1 MTPEQIA
8 LLEALTPL
16 QRAVCTRVAG
26 GMAQRE
32 AYMAAKAAAGRP
44 CTAAVADAAASR
56 MLAAVKP
63 AAFLAAMQVQ
73 AVRSAIMEKEE
84 AEALLTAMA
93 RTNLSDLVEWARY
106 PIASSMETGEVTEW
120 QTGWRIKDSV
130 EQDPEKMG
138 MIAELSAGK
147 DGIKVKTHD
156 RRGALQLLAKLKGWE
171 APQKIQATVTAKPD
185 ATMTP
190 QEAAR
195 AYQDLM
201 SRES

>member
-1 MTPEQIA
+1 MTPEQTALFEKLTRMQRRVCTA
-8 LLEALTPL
+8 LLSPGTTPR
-16 QRAVCTRVAG
+16 QAYYAG
-26 GMAQRE
+26 GGT
-32 AYMAAKAAAGRP
+32 AKTDR
-44 CTAAVADAAASR
+44 TADACMSE
-56 MLAAVKP
+56 MLTHPNVR
-63 AAFLAAMQVQ
+63 AFLSEMEKT

-84 AEALLTAMA
+84 AMEILTNMA
-93 RTNLSDLVEWARY
+93 RTKLSDLVEWARY

-138 MIAELSAGK
+138 MIAELSSGK
-147 DGIKVKTHD
+147 DGIKIKTHSRKD
-156 RRGALQLLAKLKGWE
+156 AMSLLAKLKGWE

-201 SRES
+201 GANE